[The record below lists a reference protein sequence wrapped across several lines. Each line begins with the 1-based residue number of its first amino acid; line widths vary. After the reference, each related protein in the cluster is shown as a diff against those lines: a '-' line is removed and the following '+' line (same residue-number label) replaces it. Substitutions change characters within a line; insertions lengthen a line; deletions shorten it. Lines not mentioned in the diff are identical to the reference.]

1 MQWPDPDR
9 RQAHER
15 PEEDEALRKL
25 GREITLRGRVFAV
38 VGIVVGLLAA
48 GLVVWWLTRGAG
60 R

>member
-38 VGIVVGLLAA
+38 VGIVGGLLAA
-48 GLVVWWLTRGAG
+48 GLVVWGLPRGAG

>member
-25 GREITLRGRVFAV
+25 GRELTWHGRIVAV
-38 VGIVVGLLAA
+38 VGVAAVLLIVGF
-48 GLVVWWLTRGAG
+48 VVWWLTRGAG
-60 R
+60 H